1 MSLIDRINANPL
13 PFAQLLGIEFI
24 SAEADALAARMLIRP
39 DLCTIGGIAHGGA
52 IMSFADTLGA
62 AAAFIN
68 LPPDAKGTTTIESKT
83 NFVASAPAGS
93 TVIGHTSVI
102 HRGQKNP
109 DLADPGRDRRRE
121 AGHARRADADEPLN
135 GLRANRASKRKLR
148 KENESNFAF
157 ICFHLF
163 FRIGAFQRVTADSN
177 KIRGWPR

>member
-39 DLCTIGGIAHGGA
+39 DLCTIGGVAHGGA

-83 NFVASAPAGS
+83 NFVSSAPAGAN
-93 TVIGHTSVI
+93 VIGRTSLV
-102 HRGQKNP
+102 HRG
-109 DLADPGRDRRRE
+109 RRTQVWQTLVATE
-121 AGHARRADADEPLN
+121 GD
-135 GLRANRASKRKLR
+135 KLVALIVQTQM
-148 KENESNFAF
+148 N
-157 ICFHLF
+157 L
-163 FRIGAFQRVTADSN
+163 
-177 KIRGWPR
+177 